1 VSKQEY
7 FIRYSRFSTLALRP
21 STPFWFLLALALCAG
36 SLSGAAQGIY
46 YVPAPKAQASLPV
59 GPAYI
64 ARLVDARRQR
74 TSIGWVMARGS
85 PLHKPAM
92 FHEGLPAT
100 LRPFLAHFVPGQPGA
115 VPLVMRLTGLEI
127 AERIDQYSEAAL
139 AGLTADFYAPQPDSS
154 YRLVAHFA
162 QVRERSAMSFVGDAT
177 GLHASTIGELLLAAA
192 TQSCDLSAWPST
204 GPSYPAA
211 YVLAPTP
218 HPDEALPVLLP
229 TTQPRPGY
237 YHSLLDFW
245 NNQPA
250 EPGQPTVDARP
261 YQGSE
266 WAGEYEV
273 KPYRLNAAGKRTLVT
288 DAWGFCDGQHFYV
301 RRGQAY
307 YQLRRQ
313 GQDFVFYGRLGDD
326 PQFRA
331 AASGRSMAASVAG
344 FTGMLLAN
352 AAASS
357 VDTQALFTL
366 SLLTGNV
373 SLDQPSQNTGMASAR
388 PTHLF
393 IYRPRAAKGPPV
405 RIRLASGQP
414 AQELVSG
421 DFLTFEP
428 VGDQPVQ
435 VYMSQA
441 TGPEVDLVVTPTAEA
456 STYLECWP
464 ARVVP
469 LHQVK
474 EAEGAAAVTR
484 LVR

>member
-1 VSKQEY
+1 M
-7 FIRYSRFSTLALRP
+7 
-21 STPFWFLLALALCAG
+21 
-36 SLSGAAQGIY
+36 
-46 YVPAPKAQASLPV
+46 PAPKVQAGLPV

-92 FHEGLPAT
+92 FQEGLANT
-100 LRPFLAHFVPGQPGA
+100 LRPFLARFAPGQPGA
-115 VPLVMRLTGLEI
+115 VPLVMRLTGLEV
-127 AERIDQYSEAAL
+127 AERVDQYSEAAL
-139 AGLTADFYAPQPDSS
+139 AGLTADFYAPEPDSS

-162 QVRERSAMSFVGDAT
+162 QIRERSAVALVGDAT
-177 GLHASTIGELLLAAA
+177 GLHAANIGELLLAAA
-192 TQSCDLSAWPST
+192 TQSRDLLARPST
-204 GPSYPAA
+204 GPSYTAA
-211 YVLAPTP
+211 YVLASTA

-237 YHSLLDFW
+237 YHSLTDLW

-250 EPGQPTVDARP
+250 EPGQPTVEARP

-273 KPYRLNAAGKRTLVT
+273 KPYRLNAAGKLALVT

-301 RRGQAY
+301 RWGQAY

-331 AASGRSMAASVAG
+331 AASGRSMVGTMVGGLAGAA
-344 FTGMLLAN
+344 LAN
-352 AAASS
+352 AAAST
-357 VDTQALFTL
+357 VDTRALFTL

-373 SLDQPSQNTGMASAR
+373 SLDQPSQNTGAAAAR

-405 RIRLASGQP
+405 RIRLATGQP
-414 AQELVSG
+414 AQELAAG

-435 VYMSQA
+435 VSVSQA
-441 TGPEVDLVVTPTAEA
+441 AGPDVDVVVTPTAEVP
-456 STYLECWP
+456 TYLECWP
-464 ARVVP
+464 ARVIP
-469 LHQVK
+469 LRQVK
-474 EAEGAAAVTR
+474 EVEGAAAVTR

>member
-1 VSKQEY
+1 VA
-7 FIRYSRFSTLALRP
+7 SRTST
-21 STPFWFLLALALCAG
+21 SFWVLLAIALWAG
-36 SLSGAAQGIY
+36 SLPGAAQGVY
-46 YVPAPKAQASLPV
+46 YVPAPKASASLPV

-92 FHEGLPAT
+92 FQEGLATT
-100 LRPFLAHFVPGQPGA
+100 LRPFLARFAPGQPGA
-115 VPLVMRLTGLEI
+115 VPLVMRLTGLEV

-162 QVRERSAMSFVGDAT
+162 QVRERSAVALVGDAT
-177 GLHASTIGELLLAAA
+177 GLHAANIGELLLAAA
-192 TQSCDLSAWPST
+192 TQSRDLPAWPST

-211 YVLAPTP
+211 YVLAAAP
-218 HPDEALPVLLP
+218 HPDEGLPVLLP
-229 TTQPRPGY
+229 TAQPRPGY
-237 YHSLLDFW
+237 YYSLTDFW
-245 NNQPA
+245 NNKPA
-250 EPGQPTVDARP
+250 EPGQPTVETRP
-261 YQGSE
+261 YQGTE

-273 KPYRLNAAGKRTLVT
+273 KPYRLNAAGKRALVT
-288 DAWGFCDGQHFYV
+288 DVWGFCDGQHFYV
-301 RRGQAY
+301 WRGQAY

-352 AAASS
+352 AAVSTS
-357 VDTQALFTL
+357 DTRALFTL

-373 SLDQPSQNTGMASAR
+373 SLDQPSQNTGTAAAR

-393 IYRPRAAKGPPV
+393 IYRPRTAKGPPV
-405 RIRLASGQP
+405 RIRLATGQP
-414 AQELVSG
+414 AQELAAG

-428 VGDQPVQ
+428 IGDQPVQ
-435 VYMSQA
+435 VSVSQA
-441 TGPEVDLVVTPTAEA
+441 TGPDVDMVVTPTAEA
-456 STYLECWP
+456 PTYLECWP
-464 ARVVP
+464 ARVIP
-469 LHQVK
+469 LRQVK

-484 LVR
+484 LVK